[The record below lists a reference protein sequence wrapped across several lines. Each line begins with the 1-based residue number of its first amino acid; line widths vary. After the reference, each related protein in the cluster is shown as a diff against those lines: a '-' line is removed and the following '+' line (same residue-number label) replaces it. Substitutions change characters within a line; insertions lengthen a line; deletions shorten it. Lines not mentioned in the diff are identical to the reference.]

1 MEGRG
6 RGRGGGLKRRRWVA
20 GERERGVRERRVTTG
35 AQGRGGRGTTGME
48 REVRRGKGD
57 GEGAFFN
64 VAGLEKDREFW
75 KGIV

>member
-1 MEGRG
+1 MTT
-6 RGRGGGLKRRRWVA
+6 GGA
-20 GERERGVRERRVTTG
+20 AEERRG
-35 AQGRGGRGTTGME
+35 WG

-57 GEGAFFN
+57 GEDDFFN